1 MTEEKKQKILV
12 IDDMPRN
19 AKLLDDLLT
28 VKGYEVQ
35 TASSGKEGLQRIEEW
50 KPDLILLDIMMPEM
64 DGYEVCRRIRANP
77 ETEIIPVVLVTSL
90 DPAQERVKGLESG
103 ADDFLSKPVDP
114 PSLLARVRSL
124 LRIKELYDTVQAQK
138 AELTSW
144 NANLEQ
150 RVQEQVT
157 QLESVG
163 QLERFLS
170 PQVADLIIAGGGE
183 GFLETQ
189 RREITVVFLDLRGF
203 TSFAQESEPEEV
215 MSVLHD
221 YHEEMGR
228 LIMAHNGTIEHF
240 AGDGIMIIFN
250 APVKMDNASEE
261 AVRMTLAMR
270 ESMDGIKEGWRKQ
283 GFDLDCGFG
292 IAKGYATI
300 GMIGFEGRRDY
311 SAIGTVTNLS
321 SRLCDQAAGGQIV
334 ICRKTFSSV
343 EDIIEADPL
352 EPLQLK
358 GISKPVPAFSVKG
371 LKE

>member
-1 MTEEKKQKILV
+1 MTEKKHKILV

-19 AKLLDDLLT
+19 AKLLEDLLT
-28 VKGYEVQ
+28 VKGYSVQ
-35 TASSGKEGLQRIEEW
+35 TAASGKEGLQKIDEW
-50 KPDLILLDIMMPEM
+50 KPDLILLDIMMPQM
-64 DGYEVCRRIRANP
+64 NGYEVCQRIRANP

-90 DPAQERVKGLESG
+90 DPGEERIKGLEAG

-114 PSLLARVRSL
+114 PALLARVRSL
-124 LRIKELYDTVQAQK
+124 LRVKELYDMVQAQK

-144 NANLEQ
+144 NATLEQ
-150 RVQEQVT
+150 RVQEQVKE
-157 QLESVG
+157 LESVG

-170 PQVADLIIAGGGE
+170 PQVAELILSGSGE
-183 GFLETQ
+183 GLLETQ

-221 YHEEMGR
+221 YHAEMGR
-228 LIMAHNGTIEHF
+228 IIMAHNGTIEHF

-250 APVKMDNASEE
+250 APVKMDNPSEE
-261 AVRMTLAMR
+261 AVRMTLDMR
-270 ESMDGIKEGWRKQ
+270 ENMAGLREGWKKQ

-292 IAKGYATI
+292 IARGYATI

-311 SAIGTVTNLS
+311 SAIGTVTNLA
-321 SRLCDQAAGGQIV
+321 SRLCDQAEGGQIV
-334 ICRKTFSSV
+334 ICRKTLSSV
-343 EDIIEADPL
+343 EEIVETEPL

-358 GISKPVPAFSVKG
+358 GISKPVPAYSVKG
-371 LKE
+371 LKQ

>member
-1 MTEEKKQKILV
+1 MTEKKTQKILV
-12 IDDMPRN
+12 IDDMPKN

-28 VKGYEVQ
+28 VKGYLVE
-35 TASSGKEGLQRIEEW
+35 TASSGAEGLEKVEIW
-50 KPDLILLDIMMPEM
+50 KPDLVLLDIMMPEM
-64 DGYEVCRRIRANP
+64 NGYEVCERIRANP

-90 DPAQERVKGLESG
+90 DSAQERIKGLESG

-114 PSLLARVRSL
+114 ASLLARVRSL
-124 LRIKELYDTVQAQK
+124 LRIKDLYDTVQAQK
-138 AELTSW
+138 TELSSW

-150 RVQEQVT
+150 RVREQVT
-157 QLESVG
+157 QLERVG

-170 PQVADLIIAGGGE
+170 PQVAELIISGSGE
-183 GFLETQ
+183 GLLETQ

-240 AGDGIMIIFN
+240 AGDGIMVVFN
-250 APVKMDNASEE
+250 APVEMDNPSEE
-261 AVRMTLAMR
+261 AVRMALDMR
-270 ESMDGIKEGWRKQ
+270 ERMAGLRAEWQKQ

-292 IAKGYATI
+292 VARGYATI

-311 SAIGTVTNLS
+311 SAIGTVTNLA
-321 SRLCDQAAGGQIV
+321 SRLCDEAAGGQIV
-334 ICRKTFSSV
+334 ACRKTLSSV
-343 EDIIEADPL
+343 EGIVEAEPL
-352 EPLQLK
+352 EPLRLK
-358 GISKPVPAFSVKG
+358 GMAKPVRAFSIKS
-371 LKE
+371 LKD